1 MREVETTVGSS
12 TAFWGY
18 NYEPLIKYKMQPTY
32 MQIITYGLVAFFH
45 WQIILKALQ
54 THKENA

>member
-18 NYEPLIKYKMQPTY
+18 NYEPLIK
-32 MQIITYGLVAFFH
+32 
-45 WQIILKALQ
+45 LKHHQFL
-54 THKENA
+54 HI